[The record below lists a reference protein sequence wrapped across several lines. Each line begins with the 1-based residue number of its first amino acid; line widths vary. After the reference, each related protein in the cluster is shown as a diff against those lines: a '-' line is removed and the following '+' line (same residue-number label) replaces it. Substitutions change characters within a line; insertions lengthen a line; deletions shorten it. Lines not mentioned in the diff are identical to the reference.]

1 MNHPTPKAS
10 LAGRVAVILGGTGG
24 IGSAT
29 ARAFAAAGARV
40 AVVAS
45 RDATKARDLAA
56 TLPGVDG
63 GGHAGFAA
71 AIELSDELAALAD
84 AVRLSLGA
92 ADILVN
98 SSGTTRAIPHADL
111 DTLDD
116 ETFDRI
122 LTVNTRGAFAAVR
135 AFAPDLSAGGHGLV
149 VNVSSIAATTA
160 VGSSIA
166 YCASKAGLDVMGA
179 CLARALAPT
188 IRVMTVSPGVVD
200 TDFVPGR
207 DRAASEKLAAST
219 PLKRLTSPEDVADAI
234 LACATSLG
242 FSTGS
247 ILQVDGGR
255 HL

>member
-1 MNHPTPKAS
+1 MSHPSPTAP

-24 IGSAT
+24 IGGAT

-45 RDATKARDLAA
+45 RDAAKARDLAA
-56 TLPGVDG
+56 TLPAVD

-71 AIELSDELAALAD
+71 AIELSRELATLAD
-84 AVRLSLGA
+84 AVRQSLGPT
-92 ADILVN
+92 DILVN
-98 SSGTTRAIPHADL
+98 SSGTTRAIPHGDL

-122 LTVNTRGAFAAVR
+122 LMVNTRGSFAAVR
-135 AFAPDLSAGGHGLV
+135 AFAPDLRAGGHGLV

-207 DRAASEKLAAST
+207 DRAASERLAAST

>member
-1 MNHPTPKAS
+1 MPLLPS
-10 LAGRVAVILGGTGG
+10 PLQGRVAVILGGTGG
-24 IGSAT
+24 IGAAT
-29 ARAFAAAGARV
+29 ARLFAEAGARV

-45 RDATKARDLAA
+45 RDAAKARDLAA
-56 TLPGVDG
+56 TLPPVD

-71 AIELSDELAALAD
+71 AIDRTAELTALAA
-84 AVRLSLGA
+84 AVRQSLGPA
-92 ADILVN
+92 SILVN
-98 SSGTTRAIPHADL
+98 SAGTTRAIPHGDL

-122 LTVNTRGAFAAVR
+122 LTVNTRGAFAAIR
-135 AFAPDLSAGGHGLV
+135 SFAPDLRAQGNGLV

-179 CLARALAPT
+179 CLARALAPA
-188 IRVMTVSPGVVD
+188 IRVMTVAPGVVD

-207 DRAASEKLAAST
+207 DKAASDRLAAST
-219 PLKRLTSPEDVADAI
+219 PLKRIASTDDVAQAI
-234 LACATSLG
+234 LACATSLT

-247 ILQVDGGR
+247 IVQVDGGR

>member
-1 MNHPTPKAS
+1 MNHPSPNAP

-45 RDATKARDLAA
+45 RDAAKARDLAA
-56 TLPGVDG
+56 TLPPVV

-71 AIELSDELAALAD
+71 AIERSDELAALAD
-84 AVRLSLGA
+84 AVRQNLGP

-98 SSGTTRAIPHADL
+98 SSGTTRAVPHADL

-179 CLARALAPT
+179 CLARALAPS

>member
-1 MNHPTPKAS
+1 MDHPSPNAP

-29 ARAFAAAGARV
+29 ARVFAAAGARV

-45 RDATKARDLAA
+45 RDAAKARDLAA
-56 TLPGVDG
+56 NLPAVD

-71 AIELSDELAALAD
+71 AIERSDELATLAD
-84 AVRLSLGA
+84 AVRQSLGA

-98 SSGTTRAIPHADL
+98 SSGTTRAVPHADL

-135 AFAPDLSAGGHGLV
+135 AFAPDLRAGGRGLV

>member
-1 MNHPTPKAS
+1 MSLSSSQTP
-10 LAGRVAVILGGTGG
+10 LAGRVAVMLGGTGG

-29 ARAFAAAGARV
+29 ARLFAAAGARV

-45 RDATKARDLAA
+45 RDAAKARDLAA
-56 TLPGVDG
+56 ALPPVE

-71 AIELSDELAALAD
+71 AIERSSELATLAE
-84 AVRLSLGA
+84 AVRHSLGP

-98 SSGTTRAIPHADL
+98 SSGTTRAIPHGDL
-111 DTLDD
+111 DALDD

-122 LTVNTRGAFAAVR
+122 LAVNTRGAFAAVR
-135 AFAPDLSAGGHGLV
+135 AFAPDLRAGGHGLV

-179 CLARALAPT
+179 CLARALAPA
-188 IRVMTVSPGVVD
+188 IRVMAVSPGVVD

-207 DRAASEKLAAST
+207 DRAQSEKLAAST
-219 PLKRLTSPEDVADAI
+219 PLKRLTTPEDVADAI
-234 LACATSLG
+234 LACATSLA

-247 ILQVDGGR
+247 VIQVDGGR

>member
-1 MNHPTPKAS
+1 MSPSSSNVP
-10 LAGRVAVILGGTGG
+10 LAGRVVVILGGTGG
-24 IGSAT
+24 IGSAA
-29 ARAFAAAGARV
+29 ARRFAEAGARV

-45 RDATKARDLAA
+45 RDVAKARDLAA
-56 TLPGVDG
+56 TLPPVA

-71 AIELSDELAALAD
+71 AIDRSDELAALATN
-84 AVRLSLGA
+84 VRQSLGPA
-92 ADILVN
+92 SILVN
-98 SSGTTRAIPHADL
+98 SAGTTKAIPHGDL

-122 LTVNTRGAFAAVR
+122 LTVNTRGAFAAIR
-135 AFAPDLSAGGHGLV
+135 AFAPDLRAGGNGLV

-160 VGSSIA
+160 VGSSVA

-179 CLARALAPT
+179 ALARALAPA

-207 DRAASEKLAAST
+207 DKAASEKLAAST
-219 PLKRLTSPEDVADAI
+219 PLKRIASTDDVAAAI
-234 LACATSLG
+234 LACATSLA

-247 ILQVDGGR
+247 IVQVDGGR